1 MGRGS
6 CEKDWEHLDCAL
18 YHDDEFIMIG
28 KIKEIAEYMQIK
40 LESAK
45 TLTYPSSH
53 KRSKQKII
61 IIEED

>member
-18 YHDDEFIMIG
+18 YNDDEFIMIG
-28 KIKEIAEYMQIK
+28 TIKEIAEYMGIK
-40 LESAK
+40 VDSAK
-45 TLTYPSSH
+45 WMTYPSSF
-53 KRSKQKII
+53 KKTKKKII